1 VPDFKLL
8 QQLER
13 TFRDGP
19 YVHRNS
25 NLGNRI
31 ADYLYEDLYDLGES
45 PKFRQL
51 VDSKRRVLNPKNVSP
66 GIHARR
72 GDGSFGTPVPGSQP
86 TSVPGFAVTRGT
98 TAEVELGAE
107 VKILAK
113 AMIKQIDRVMNDLR
127 SQASHLQEKS
137 PRALTIGIAA
147 VNFADQYISH
157 EGERRYP
164 TDGSGGNP
172 HPSQEGP
179 KAELRL
185 RAVEDRFTEFLQIG
199 FRATNEPPYPFEFVA
214 PTRVQNDYGSILVR
228 LSREYD
234 RRF

>member
-1 VPDFKLL
+1 MSGYKLL

-19 YVHRNS
+19 YLHRNS

-45 PKFRQL
+45 AKFRER
-51 VDSKRRVLNPKNVSP
+51 VDAKRRVLNPKNVSP

-72 GDGSFGTPVPGSQP
+72 GDGSFGTPVPGGQT
-86 TSVPGFAVTRGT
+86 TSVPGFAVARAT

-137 PRALTIGIAA
+137 PAALTIGIAA
-147 VNFADQYISH
+147 INFADHYISH

-164 TDGSGGNP
+164 TDGSADSP

-199 FRATNEPPYPFEFVA
+199 FRATNEPPYPFELVA
-214 PTRVQNDYGSILVR
+214 PARVENDYGSILIR

>member
-1 VPDFKLL
+1 MPDFKLL

-45 PKFRQL
+45 PEFRQR
-51 VDSKRRVLNPKNVSP
+51 VDAKRRVLNPRNVSP
-66 GIHARR
+66 GIHVRR

-86 TSVPGFAVTRGT
+86 ASVPGFVVARGT
-98 TAEVELGAE
+98 TAEVEIGAE

-127 SQASHLQEKS
+127 SQASHLQAKS
-137 PRALTIGIAA
+137 PRALTIGIVA
-147 VNFADQYISH
+147 VNFADHYISH

-185 RAVEDRFTEFLQIG
+185 RAVQDRFSEFLQIG
-199 FRATNEPPYPFEFVA
+199 FRATNEPPYPFELVA
-214 PTRVQNDYGSILVR
+214 PARVENDYGSILVR

-234 RRF
+234 RLF

>member
-1 VPDFKLL
+1 MLEFKLL
-8 QQLER
+8 TQLER
-13 TFRDGP
+13 TFTNGP
-19 YVHRNS
+19 YIHRNS

-45 PKFRQL
+45 AKFRAR
-51 VDSKRRVLNPKNVSP
+51 VDGRQRVLNPKNQSP
-66 GIHARR
+66 GIKARR
-72 GDGSFGTPVPGSQP
+72 GDGSFGTLIPGTQA
-86 TSVPGFAVTRGT
+86 TAIPGFAVARGR
-98 TAEVELGAE
+98 TAEIELGAE

-127 SQASHLQEKS
+127 SQSAHLRAKS
-137 PRALTIGIAA
+137 PQALTVGIAA
-147 VNFADQYISH
+147 INFADHYVSY
-157 EGERRYP
+157 EGTRIYP
-164 TDGSGGNP
+164 TDGTGGNP

-185 RAVEDRFTEFLQIG
+185 LGVSDSFDEFLQVG
-199 FRATNEPPYPFEFVA
+199 FRATNATPFPFEVVGA
-214 PTRVQNDYGSILVR
+214 ESVREQYASILVR

>member
-1 VPDFKLL
+1 MYSFKLL
-8 QQLER
+8 EQLER
-13 TFRDGP
+13 TFANGP
-19 YVHRNS
+19 YIHRNS

-31 ADYLYEDLYDLGES
+31 ADYLFEDLYDLGES
-45 PKFRQL
+45 PKLRER
-51 VDSKRRVLNPKNVSP
+51 VDARRRVLNPKNISP

-86 TSVPGFAVTRGT
+86 VLVPGFSVARAT

-107 VKILAK
+107 VKVLAK

-127 SQASHLQEKS
+127 SQAAHLQEKS
-137 PRALTIGIAA
+137 PRALTIGIVA
-147 VNFADQYISH
+147 VNFSDRYVSH

-179 KAELRL
+179 RAELRL
-185 RAVEDRFTEFLQIG
+185 RAIEGRFSEFLQVG
-199 FRATNEPPYPFEFVA
+199 FRATNEPPYPFELVA
-214 PTRVQNDYGSILVR
+214 PARAEDAYGAILIR
-228 LSREYD
+228 LSREYE
-234 RRF
+234 RTF